1 MTFITAAREEAA
13 AAKEQLRQNP
23 ACSPWPRARIV
34 GVVVAYHPDL
44 GLLRRLLA
52 ALQPQVAHVVVVDN
66 TPRPVGETL
75 GGLPAGVELISHG
88 CNMGLAAALNRGC
101 ERAWQRGADFALLFD
116 QDSLPADDM
125 VARLASAWV
134 LAEAAGLRVA
144 AAGPRFVDDRGAPVL
159 PFARIGGLRLH
170 AVRPAPGC
178 EYVLTE
184 LLITSGCLLA
194 KEAMLHAGPMDES
207 FFIDNV
213 DIEWGFRAQA
223 RGWALIGVP
232 GALLQHRIGD
242 SHEPAPAWARLAGK
256 HRVIRHAPVRLYY
269 ITRNRIRLYWMRHV
283 PLAWK
288 TQDLLRL
295 PGKLLLSIWM
305 AGDRRGTAQALA
317 QGVIDGLAGRGGV
330 KPPDRPAPAR
340 RGSKDAG

>member
-1 MTFITAAREEAA
+1 M
-13 AAKEQLRQNP
+13 KP
-23 ACSPWPRARIV
+23 APSRVV

-44 GLLRRLLA
+44 GLLQRLLA
-52 ALQPQVAHVVVVDN
+52 VLRPQVGHVVVVDN
-66 TPRPVGETL
+66 TPRASAESL
-75 GGLPAGVELISHG
+75 AGLPLGVELISHG

-101 ERAWQRGADFALLFD
+101 ECAWRRGADFALLFD
-116 QDSLPADDM
+116 QDSLPAADL
-125 VARLASAWV
+125 VARLASAWS

-159 PFARIGGLRLH
+159 PFARVGRLRLH
-170 AVRPAPGC
+170 AVRAEPGC
-178 EYVLTE
+178 EYVRTE
-184 LLITSGCLLA
+184 LLITSGCLVA
-194 KEAMLHAGPMDES
+194 REAMLNAGPMDES
-207 FFIDNV
+207 LFIDNV

-223 RGWALIGVP
+223 RGWSLIGVP

-242 SHEPAPAWARLAGK
+242 AHEPAPAWARLAGK
-256 HRVIRHAPVRLYY
+256 RRVIRHAPVRLYY

-305 AGDRRGTAQALA
+305 AGDRRGTARALA
-317 QGVIDGLAGRGGV
+317 QGVVDGLAGRGGV
-330 KPPDRPAPAR
+330 KPPERPGPAR
-340 RGSKDAG
+340 QGSQDAG